1 MGHQLVSDPEPVAS
15 PSELSFQPL
24 TCEVKRS
31 CGNAQGSTE
40 PFPCP
45 PWYLR
50 KRRGDPASIEAGWG
64 QSLGPV
70 GQRVPCRDSLTG
82 DLPRPPPPPPLTSL
96 AVCFPPRCL
105 FALSLS
111 LCICVSLHLWLCLS
125 LPPPPTLLILNYSTP
140 AYSSACPFPAKPVLC
155 PLPWD
160 FSQLHSA
167 PLRTPIP
174 AF

>member
-82 DLPRPPPPPPLTSL
+82 DLPRPPPPPTDILGCL
-96 AVCFPPRCL
+96 LPP
-105 FALSLS
+105 SLS
-111 LCICVSLHLWLCLS
+111 LCLVALSVYMCLS
-125 LPPPPTLLILNYSTP
+125 PSLALSVPPSPSHPSYPQLFNPCLFFRL
-140 AYSSACPFPAKPVLC
+140 
-155 PLPWD
+155 PLP
-160 FSQLHSA
+160 S
-167 PLRTPIP
+167 
-174 AF
+174 

>member
-50 KRRGDPASIEAGWG
+50 KRRGDPAALRQAGGSPWDQSASASPAG
-64 QSLGPV
+64 TLSLGTCQ
-70 GQRVPCRDSLTG
+70 GR
-82 DLPRPPPPPPLTSL
+82 PPPPLTSL

-105 FALSLS
+105 FASSLS